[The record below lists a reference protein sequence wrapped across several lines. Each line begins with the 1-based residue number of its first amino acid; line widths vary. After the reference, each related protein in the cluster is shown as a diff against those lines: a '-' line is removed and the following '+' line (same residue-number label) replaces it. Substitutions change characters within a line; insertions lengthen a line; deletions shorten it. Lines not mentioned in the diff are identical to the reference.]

1 MAHLSAYDGQLQETI
16 DPAADL
22 EDRIVP
28 RGKHRGLETRFWLV
42 VGSDD
47 K

>member
-1 MAHLSAYDGQLQETI
+1 MAHLLAYDCQLQEPI
-16 DPAADL
+16 DPVADL
-22 EDRIVP
+22 EDRVVP
-28 RGKHRGLETRFWLV
+28 RGKHRGLEARFWLV

>member
-1 MAHLSAYDGQLQETI
+1 MAHLLAYNDQLQDSI
-16 DPAADL
+16 DLAADL
-22 EDRIVP
+22 EDRVVP
-28 RGKHRGLETRFWLV
+28 RGKHRGLEARFWLV